1 MHEFYTK
8 NYKILLNKWTAT
20 CIIIDWKTQRC
31 KDVSFHH
38 CHVSH
43 ISQGCEC
50 KDFSPFYPCEL
61 FFLRLSCEFMRLRW
75 TNLRER
81 LVEKPESPLP
91 FDSGSI
97 VSQLC
102 AWPVCPWG
110 WGWVILSQV
119 SLPLCKI
126 WGSLSRSLCH
136 RSVRTQS
143 WPNRATSNAG
153 LLLLLAAVQEFKK
166 F

>member
-8 NYKILLNKWTAT
+8 NSKILLNKWTAT

-38 CHVSH
+38 CHVSY

-61 FFLRLSCEFMRLRW
+61 FSLRLSCEFMRLRW

-97 VSQLC
+97 VTQSVMCLTC
-102 AWPVCPWG
+102 VPLGMRVG
-110 WGWVILSQV
+110 N
-119 SLPLCKI
+119 SLPGVTSLVQNLRKSFKESVSQKCKDTI
-126 WGSLSRSLCH
+126 L
-136 RSVRTQS
+136 T
-143 WPNRATSNAG
+143 
-153 LLLLLAAVQEFKK
+153 
-166 F
+166 